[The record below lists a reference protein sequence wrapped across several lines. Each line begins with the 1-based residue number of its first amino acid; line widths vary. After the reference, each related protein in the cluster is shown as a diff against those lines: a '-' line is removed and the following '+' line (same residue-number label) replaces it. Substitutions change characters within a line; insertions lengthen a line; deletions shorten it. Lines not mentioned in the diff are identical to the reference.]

1 MKKARGLGLVYQP
14 SYVDRATGEQKTAAT
29 WWIQYPVRGKRC
41 RESSG
46 STNRADAVKLL
57 KRRIGEAA
65 EGKPIGHDI
74 EKTTFED
81 LARILL
87 DDYQANG
94 RASIRR
100 VRGAVRNLRQFFA
113 DSRAIDITDDR
124 LNSYIV
130 FRQEQKAAN
139 ATINRELLFIVGF
152 FAGVYT
158 SHKFRGSAFI
168 GSFTS

>member
-29 WWIQYPVRGKRC
+29 WWIQYSVRGKRY

-46 STNRADAVKLL
+46 SANRADAVKFL
-57 KRRIGEAA
+57 KRRIGDAA
-65 EGKPIGHDI
+65 EGRPVGHDI
-74 EKTTFED
+74 EKTTFDD

-100 VRGAVRNLRQFFA
+100 VRG
-113 DSRAIDITDDR
+113 
-124 LNSYIV
+124 
-130 FRQEQKAAN
+130 
-139 ATINRELLFIVGF
+139 
-152 FAGVYT
+152 
-158 SHKFRGSAFI
+158 
-168 GSFTS
+168 